1 MIIKIKE
8 LINHF
13 LVRENLDDF
22 KKKDNLILISCF
34 FYILPALY
42 ILYSPL
48 KRYHF
53 LAFISFLQ
61 IILSV
66 LSDYTLIEIKSK
78 DKFCKTIGIL
88 DRLNSIIYTIYILYF
103 VFMSSKIP
111 SLLYVSL
118 AIFLIEYSRDSKNQI
133 QWVCRHSLWH
143 LASSLILLLC
153 LRQMNNISNL

>member
-1 MIIKIKE
+1 MLNKIKE
-8 LINHF
+8 LINHI
-13 LVRENLDDF
+13 LVRDDLDDF

-34 FYILPALY
+34 FYMLPALY
-42 ILYSPL
+42 ILYTPL

-53 LAFISFLQ
+53 LAFVAFLQ

-66 LSDYTLIEIKSK
+66 LSDYTFLEIKSK
-78 DKFCKTIGIL
+78 DKLSRIVGII
-88 DRLNSIIYTIYILYF
+88 DRLNSIIYTFYILYF

-118 AIFLIEYSRDSKNQI
+118 AVFLIEYSRDSKNQVE
-133 QWVCRHSLWH
+133 WVSRHTLWH

-153 LRQMNNISNL
+153 LRQINNVSNL